1 MKYRLGEKPVY
12 EARKNKRHVKII
24 SLAKR
29 FFRYMD
35 YESTKH
41 SAMESKTYAELEYEA
56 NEV

>member
-1 MKYRLGEKPVY
+1 MKYRVGTKPVY
-12 EARKNKRHVKII
+12 EARKNLRHVKFV
-24 SLAKR
+24 SLAKQ

-41 SAMESKTYAELEYEA
+41 SAMENKTYEELEYEA